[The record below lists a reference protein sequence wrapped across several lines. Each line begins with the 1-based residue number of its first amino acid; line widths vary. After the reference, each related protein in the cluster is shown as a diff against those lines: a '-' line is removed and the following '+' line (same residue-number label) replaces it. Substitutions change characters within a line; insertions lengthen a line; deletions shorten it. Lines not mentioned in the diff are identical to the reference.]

1 MNDPFLDF
9 FKASLNVSSNQT
21 GHLLFL
27 RIPKNA
33 SSSIMKALGRRNI
46 VKRYEK
52 ELQESLNKTIY
63 KDFFAATHARPH
75 ELLTVISPVELN
87 CFSFAVAR
95 NPWDRVVSMYHF
107 GIKMGL
113 ANLFGLSNDLSFED
127 FCEVLKS
134 REGDRSF
141 IPVFKQTE
149 WTHGSIKVN
158 EILKFENLKEDF
170 SSMIEKHGIKN
181 LSPRLP
187 HTNSTS
193 HKPYRDY
200 FNSNTKQIVKK
211 VFEEDCDLL
220 KYVF

>member
-1 MNDPFLDF
+1 M
-9 FKASLNVSSNQT
+9 
-21 GHLLFL
+21 
-27 RIPKNA
+27 
-33 SSSIMKALGRRNI
+33 
-46 VKRYEK
+46 
-52 ELQESLNKTIY
+52 
-63 KDFFAATHARPH
+63 
-75 ELLTVISPVELN
+75 
-87 CFSFAVAR
+87 
-95 NPWDRVVSMYHF
+95 
-107 GIKMGL
+107 
-113 ANLFGLSNDLSFED
+113 
-127 FCEVLKS
+127 
-134 REGDRSF
+134 
-141 IPVFKQTE
+141 PVFKQTE

-158 EILKFENLKEDF
+158 EILKFENIKEDF